1 VLLCGI
7 VGADA
12 MSEFKFACPVCGQHI
27 TADSST
33 SGGQLECPTCFQKI
47 VVPQAPES
55 GNNKF
60 ILSAAQVAKPRP
72 TSDATASQLG
82 PLGSSARRTS
92 LAAVVAWLGLLCA
105 AGAAAFYFRV
115 QIIKFVRAP
124 ALPATNPVASQPT
137 APVAPATVH
146 PVPTN
151 FAWTLELANAVIPD
165 TPVAGKIHDNAFAY
179 DRAGLV
185 GGLLL
190 IGQGT
195 APPYD
200 LGFGVGLAARQ
211 SEELSGKTFE
221 ITPDQ
226 TNAPRLGWRWKND
239 QQQPVTRIISNGY
252 LLKLTFGQVSNGRM
266 PGKVYVCLPDQEKSF
281 AAGTFE
287 AEIRQPPPPGARPP
301 RPPKPRH

>member
-1 VLLCGI
+1 
-7 VGADA
+7 

-27 TADSST
+27 TADSIT

-60 ILSAAQVAKPRP
+60 ILSASQVAKPRP
-72 TSDATASQLG
+72 TSDAAASQLG
-82 PLGSSARRTS
+82 PLQRPAHRTS
-92 LAAVVAWLGLLCA
+92 LPAVIGLFLLLCTAGAVV
-105 AGAAAFYFRV
+105 FFFRDR
-115 QIIKFVRAP
+115 ILKFVRAP
-124 ALPATNPVASQPT
+124 APPATNALASQPSTPVPLNT
-137 APVAPATVH
+137 APA
-146 PVPTN
+146 VPTN
-151 FAWTLELANAVIPD
+151 IAWTLELANAVIPD
-165 TPVAGKIHDNAFAY
+165 TPVAGKIHGNVFAY

-195 APPYD
+195 SPPYD

-239 QQQPVTRIISNGY
+239 QQQPVTQIISNGY
-252 LLKLTFGQVSNGRM
+252 LLKLTFGQASNGRM
-266 PGKVYVCLPDQEKSF
+266 PGKVYVCLPDQEKSV
-281 AAGTFE
+281 AAGTFD

-301 RPPKPRH
+301 KPRH